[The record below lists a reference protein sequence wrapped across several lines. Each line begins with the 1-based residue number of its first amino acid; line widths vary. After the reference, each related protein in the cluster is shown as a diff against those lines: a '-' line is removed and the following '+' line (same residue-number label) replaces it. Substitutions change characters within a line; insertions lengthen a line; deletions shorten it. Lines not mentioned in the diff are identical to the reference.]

1 MEAKKLRVAAIAA
14 LCVLLLVLPG
24 QVAAKSKFCE
34 CYEDCYR
41 QCRHHILRFA
51 CVPFCSNKCSPNQ
64 AAAAG
69 AAGGD
74 RDRCRG
80 ACAKVKICGQTNP
93 SVLEPN
99 VLLLMV
105 LRFAEDECERG
116 CL

>member
-1 MEAKKLRVAAIAA
+1 MEAKMSGAAAIAA

-64 AAAAG
+64 AAAA
-69 AAGGD
+69 AGFSD
-74 RDRCRG
+74 RDRCRE
-80 ACAKVKICGQTNP
+80 ACAKVKICGQSDP
-93 SVLEPN
+93 SY
-99 VLLLMV
+99 
-105 LRFAEDECERG
+105 DECDRG
-116 CL
+116 CY

>member
-1 MEAKKLRVAAIAA
+1 MEAKKLRVCAIAA

-24 QVAAKSKFCE
+24 QVAAKSKFCV

-64 AAAAG
+64 AAAA
-69 AAGGD
+69 AGGAGGN
-74 RDRCRG
+74 RDRCRA
-80 ACAKVKICGQTNP
+80 ACAKVKICGQSDP
-93 SVLEPN
+93 S
-99 VLLLMV
+99 
-105 LRFAEDECERG
+105 EDECERG